1 MSRVR
6 EDQMLIPSVLDR
18 LIDEEPE
25 NTREAPRSRNQV
37 LRDLRQSV
45 RRDLEDLLNTRWRC
59 VAWPPNLDEL
69 ETSLVNYG
77 IPDFTGSM
85 MNSPEDRED
94 FRNIIEQTVRRFEPR
109 FKTVRVEMLKNADRT
124 DRTMRFRIDALMYA
138 EPAPEPV
145 VFDSQLEPTTRTFE
159 VKGSNR

>member
-6 EDQMLIPSVLDR
+6 DDQMLIPSVLDR
-18 LIDEEPE
+18 LIDLEPE
-25 NTREAPRSRNQV
+25 NSRETPRSRNQV

-69 ETSLVNYG
+69 NVSLVNYG
-77 IPDFTGSM
+77 IPDYTGTVLTT
-85 MNSPEDRED
+85 PEDFEN
-94 FRNIIEQTVRRFEPR
+94 FRYVIEQCIRRFEPR
-109 FKTVRVEMLKNADRT
+109 FKTVKVEMVKNSDRT

-138 EPAPEPV
+138 EPAPEPI
-145 VFDSQLEPTTRTFE
+145 VFDSQLEPTTRSFE
-159 VKGSNR
+159 VKGAK